1 MTDFETPKQRIWDD
15 ARADKVENEQL
26 LIKDDMGLL
35 GAKTPNSKKPDDSD
49 IVYCNYIPI
58 QLTPEEAEKRN
69 REFRAGKTYA
79 MVSFKHQDPYCRGK
93 RGIIWDRKDNQCL
106 LEIETVNR
114 VSENGFSTLVGVLYP
129 TGYTKIWFPMDM
141 LEKFEEY
148 DEKGE
153 LKK

>member
-1 MTDFETPKQRIWDD
+1 MKLKMDNGR
-15 ARADKVENEQL
+15 L
-26 LIKDDMGLL
+26 LVKDDIGLL
-35 GAKTPNSKKPDDSD
+35 ETRTFGSSKPGNSG
-49 IVYCNYIPI
+49 IVYCNYIPM

-79 MVSFKHQDPYCRGK
+79 RVSFKHPDPYCRGK
-93 RGIIWDRKDNQCL
+93 RGIIWDRKDNKCL

-114 VSENGFSTLVGVLYP
+114 VSENGFSTLVGVVYP
-129 TGYTKIWFPMDM
+129 TGYTKIWFPMDV

-153 LKK
+153 LKKNEGKGT

>member
-1 MTDFETPKQRIWDD
+1 MKLKMDNR
-15 ARADKVENEQL
+15 QL
-26 LIKDDMGLL
+26 PVKDDIGLL
-35 GAKTPNSKKPDDSD
+35 GTRTFGASKSGNSG
-49 IVYCNYIPI
+49 IVYCNYIPM

-79 MVSFKHQDPYCRGK
+79 RVSFKHPDPYRRGK
-93 RGIIWDRKDNQCL
+93 RGIIWDRKIIDGNQCCL

-114 VSENGFSTLVGVLYP
+114 VSENGFSTLVGVIYP
-129 TGYTKIWFPMDM
+129 TGYTKIWFPMDV

-153 LKK
+153 LKENEGKGT

>member
-1 MTDFETPKQRIWDD
+1 MS
-15 ARADKVENEQL
+15 ENS
-26 LIKDDMGLL
+26 G
-35 GAKTPNSKKPDDSD
+35 
-49 IVYCNYIPI
+49 IVFCNYIPL

-79 MVSFKHQDPYCRGK
+79 RVSLKHPDPYHRGK

-114 VSENGFSTLVGVLYP
+114 VSENGFSTLVGVVYP

-148 DEKGE
+148 DEKGDLIQNE
-153 LKK
+153 EGC

>member
-1 MTDFETPKQRIWDD
+1 MILKE
-15 ARADKVENEQL
+15 DKGQL
-26 LIKDDMGLL
+26 LVKDDVALL
-35 GAKTPNSKKPDDSD
+35 GIRTFGSSKPGNSG
-49 IVYCNYIPI
+49 IVYCNYIPM
-58 QLTPEEAEKRN
+58 QLTQEEAEKRN

-79 MVSFKHQDPYCRGK
+79 RVSFKHPDPYCRGK
-93 RGIIWDRKDNQCL
+93 RGIIWDRKVIDGNQSCL

-114 VSENGFSTLVGVLYP
+114 VSENGFSTLVGVMYP

>member
-1 MTDFETPKQRIWDD
+1 MKLKMD
-15 ARADKVENEQL
+15 NGQL
-26 LIKDDMGLL
+26 FVKDDIGLL
-35 GAKTPNSKKPDDSD
+35 GTRTFGASKPGNSG
-49 IVYCNYIPI
+49 IVYCNYIPM

-79 MVSFKHQDPYCRGK
+79 RVSFKHPDPYCRGK

-114 VSENGFSTLVGVLYP
+114 VSENGFSTLVGVIYP
-129 TGYTKIWFPMDM
+129 TGYTKIWFPMDV

-153 LKK
+153 LKENEGKGT